1 MLGFTFYMMEV
12 ENTLTLK
19 ELSPES
25 WKNLNK
31 DPVPVFGGNVQ
42 TPDRG

>member
-1 MLGFTFYMMEV
+1 MLGLTFYMMEV
-12 ENTLTLK
+12 VNTVL
-19 ELSPES
+19 E
-25 WKNLNK
+25 NLNK